1 LKASGVKYLLLALML
16 SSCASLEQT
25 QALIPA
31 ETIAA
36 RAPGDGKRLVIVLP
50 GRGDDLAGLKATG
63 IAAVIQEQM
72 PDAEVVL
79 VGLTFPYYTEGRS
92 VQRLHEEIVLPARAR
107 GRSEVYL
114 AGASMGGMGVLLYER
129 EYPNQLSGL
138 VLMAPYMGGAAVIEE
153 IRAAGGLRHW
163 RAGPRPDQVNGDNVA
178 REEWRVAQSWLDNPG
193 RAQRVWLICGQGDA
207 FHPAA
212 QLLGALLPAGNYI
225 APAGG
230 HSWRVW
236 KEGASAA
243 FSQVARISL
252 KLTSSATTPMTS
264 PSLPL
269 NVAEA
274 VRQNSS
280 VAAER

>member
-1 LKASGVKYLLLALML
+1 LKIGGLKFLLPLFLLA
-16 SSCASLEQT
+16 SCVALEGT
-25 QALIPA
+25 QALIPV

-36 RAPGDGKRLVIVLP
+36 RSAGDGRRMVIVLP

-63 IAAVIQEQM
+63 IAAVVQEQL

-79 VGLTFPYYTEGRS
+79 AGLTFAYYTEGRS
-92 VQRLHEEIVLPARAR
+92 VQRLHEEIVLPARGR
-107 GRSEVYL
+107 GRSEIYL

-129 EYPNQLSGL
+129 EYPGQLSGL
-138 VLMAPYMGGAAVIEE
+138 ILMAPYMGGAAEIEE
-153 IRAAGGLRHW
+153 IRAAGGLRQW
-163 RAGPRPDQVNGDNVA
+163 RAGPLPAQLNGDNVA

-193 RAQRVWLICGQGDA
+193 RAQRVWLICGQGDP

-212 QLLGALLPAGNYI
+212 QMLAALLPARNYF

-243 FSQVARISL
+243 FGLIAR
-252 KLTSSATTPMTS
+252 P
-264 PSLPL
+264 
-269 NVAEA
+269 
-274 VRQNSS
+274 
-280 VAAER
+280 

>member
-1 LKASGVKYLLLALML
+1 MKVSGMKFLLSVLML
-16 SSCASLEQT
+16 ASCATLEGT
-25 QALIPA
+25 QALIPV

-36 RAPGDGKRLVIVLP
+36 RAAGDGKRMVIVLP
-50 GRGDDLAGLKATG
+50 GRGDDLAALKATG
-63 IAAVIQEQM
+63 IAALIQESL

-92 VQRLHEEIVLPARAR
+92 AQRLHDEIVLPARQR
-107 GRSEVYL
+107 GRRDIYR

-138 VLMAPYMGGAAVIEE
+138 VLMAPYMGDASLIDE
-153 IRAAGGLRHW
+153 IRAAGGLRRW
-163 RAGPRPDQVNGDNVA
+163 SAGPVPGQLNGDNVG

-193 RAQRVWLICGQGDA
+193 RARSVWLICGQGDQ

-212 QLLGALLPAGNYI
+212 QMLASLLPARNYF
-225 APAGG
+225 APEGG

-243 FSQVARISL
+243 FALIGR
-252 KLTSSATTPMTS
+252 P
-264 PSLPL
+264 
-269 NVAEA
+269 
-274 VRQNSS
+274 
-280 VAAER
+280 